1 MAPAERQ
8 PIRFFV
14 QAAITLVI
22 LFLVTLL
29 ITPGEDLVP
38 VLRGVQAGIAFG
50 LVIAAGKML
59 MRHFNINIERPSRR
73 RPSGTAQPDGT
84 DRPQE

>member
-1 MAPAERQ
+1 MAPADRQ

-14 QAAITLVI
+14 QAAIALVI
-22 LFLVTLL
+22 LFAVSLL
-29 ITPGEDLVP
+29 ISPSEDLAP

-50 LVIAAGKML
+50 LVLAAAKIL

-73 RPSGTAQPDGT
+73 RPIEKARSDIT
-84 DRPQE
+84 DQSKE